1 MKSCWKTTNDASKNC
16 FSLLSSIST
25 GHTPDRTQKILD
37 LCFHSYNN
45 DSHLL
50 LLELR
55 HLGWDFS
62 GHGWFMRNLLVRP
75 SSGERSIAIN
85 ISTNQSFCYNNFEI
99 Q

>member
-45 DSHLL
+45 DISFASTGTQASGLGLL
-50 LLELR
+50 WSRMVHEK
-55 HLGWDFS
+55 F
-62 GHGWFMRNLLVRP
+62 
-75 SSGERSIAIN
+75 A
-85 ISTNQSFCYNNFEI
+85 C
-99 Q
+99 